1 MGGRPK
7 VSSWLT
13 MESSNARYLSS
24 LKLTRYQAH
33 PPCGRNRVLSTPDPL
48 EAAKRIFRIN
58 RIGQLLKFCKLFVR
72 PVAQHK
78 LGINC
83 YAPKH
88 ALAEHAFKNQSTVI
102 VGCGKLPYYGLGMWG
117 KAWYMGPEGL
127 FNVILVI
134 GHLS

>member
-1 MGGRPK
+1 M

-24 LKLTRYQAH
+24 LKLARYQAH

-58 RIGQLLKFCKLFVR
+58 RIGQLLKLCKLFVR

-83 YAPKH
+83 YALKH
-88 ALAEHAFKNQSTVI
+88 ALAENAFKSQSTVI
-102 VGCGKLPYYGLGMWG
+102 VGCGKLPVWVGYGGAKHGIWVLKGYLM
-117 KAWYMGPEGL
+117 L
-127 FNVILVI
+127 FC
-134 GHLS
+134 